1 MKIQFK
7 GTEIAGDTPDNV
19 STAPVISERE
29 LAFNL
34 TDKKI
39 FSRKQ
44 DGTLVEFMG
53 GGGDI
58 DGGFANSVYLATQS
72 ANGGIA

>member
-7 GTEIAGDTPDNV
+7 GTETAGATPDNV
-19 STAPVISERE
+19 ATAPVITERE
-29 LAFNL
+29 LSFNL

-39 FSRKQ
+39 FSRKA

-58 DGGFANSVYLATQS
+58 DGGFANSVYIAIQS
-72 ANGGIA
+72 ANGGGA